1 MGRRAE
7 AGALDKRQERP
18 ASKRIGM
25 AKGSCKSVK
34 VDGNTFRVVRR
45 SLTNY
50 NALAAECF
58 YALVVGFVTALA
70 AICFNFMIKS
80 VHQISVLALPVTWW
94 AIPLSISVGGL
105 LTGLFLWW
113 RSNDLNPGGVSGVI
127 TSVFAQHGLIHG
139 RVALIRMI
147 SAALTIGSGG
157 SAGREGPIV
166 QIGASLG
173 SKFAQILRLSEH
185 NTVILLACGVAA
197 GISSAFNAPI
207 AGIFFAL
214 EIILA
219 RFTYHSFGLI
229 VLSSVTSC
237 VATRLLVGDLAEFSV
252 PIYVLQSSWEMVLC
266 LGLGLISA
274 LVGVAFT
281 RSLALSEKIFGKI
294 KCPVWFKPAVGGLFC
309 GVIAVFYP
317 QIMASGYAVM
327 NEAMNGHL
335 TLTLMFALVIA
346 KIVGTSLILG
356 SGGAGGDLAP
366 SLFIGCMLGGVYG
379 CFVNYLFPTSTVA
392 AGAYAL
398 IGMATVFAAA
408 ARAPLTA
415 VFMIFE
421 TTTNYYM
428 LMPILAASVVA
439 ALFASVLDKESL
451 YTLKLSRSVLDM
463 QQGSGVLISP
473 LEKINVSEV
482 ISPNFTSISPDT
494 SVHEAIA
501 KLKETG
507 YALLAVIDKKGNFC
521 GQIDR
526 RDIIYWRMRR
536 SGHDTKSTCVKE
548 IMRTDVEFV
557 TPNDSL
563 AAAVHLMC
571 RCRCG
576 CLPVLESS
584 RSHKLVAML
593 DRSEVFQAFVERH
606 GEQSLEL

>member
-1 MGRRAE
+1 MKI
-7 AGALDKRQERP
+7 DN
-18 ASKRIGM
+18 
-25 AKGSCKSVK
+25 
-34 VDGNTFRVVRR
+34 NTFKIVRR
-45 SLTNY
+45 SLHNY
-50 NALAAECF
+50 NALAAECL
-58 YALVVGFVTALA
+58 YALVVGFITALA

-80 VHQISVLALPVTWW
+80 VHSVSVWALPETWW

-113 RSNDLNPGGVSGVI
+113 RSKDLNPGGVSGVI

-173 SKFAQILRLSEH
+173 SKFAQILKLSEH
-185 NTVILLACGVAA
+185 NTVILLSCGVAA

-237 VATRLLVGDLAEFSV
+237 VITRLLVGDLAEFSV
-252 PIYVLQSSWEMVLC
+252 PIYILQNSWEMILC
-266 LGLGLISA
+266 LGLGLVSA
-274 LVGVAFT
+274 LVGVTFT
-281 RSLALSEKIFGKI
+281 RSLAISEKMFSHI
-294 KCPVWFKPAVGGLFC
+294 KCPIWFKPAVGGLLC
-309 GVIAVFYP
+309 GAIAIFYP
-317 QIMASGYAVM
+317 QIMASGYDVM
-327 NEAMNGHL
+327 NEAMNSHL
-335 TLTLMFALVIA
+335 AITLMLALVIA
-346 KIVGTSLILG
+346 KIIGTSFILG

-379 CFVNYLFPTSTVA
+379 CVVNYIFPGSTA
-392 AGAYAL
+392 ATGAYAL

-421 TTTNYYM
+421 TTANYYM

-463 QQGSGVLISP
+463 QQGSRALISP
-473 LEKINVSEV
+473 LEEINVAEV
-482 ISPNFTSISPDT
+482 MSSDFTSVSPET

-536 SGHDTKSTCVKE
+536 SGNNTKSTSVKE
-548 IMRTDVEFV
+548 IMRTDVEFL
-557 TPNDSL
+557 TPDDSL

-584 RSHKLVAML
+584 RSRKLVAML
-593 DRSEVFQAFVERH
+593 DRSEVFQAFVQKQ
-606 GEQSLEL
+606 GEQALE

>member
-1 MGRRAE
+1 MKI
-7 AGALDKRQERP
+7 DN
-18 ASKRIGM
+18 
-25 AKGSCKSVK
+25 
-34 VDGNTFRVVRR
+34 NTFKIVRR
-45 SLTNY
+45 SLHNY
-50 NALAAECF
+50 NALTAECL
-58 YALVVGFVTALA
+58 YALVVGFITALA

-80 VHQISVLALPVTWW
+80 VHSVSVWALPETWW

-113 RSNDLNPGGVSGVI
+113 RSKDLNPGGVSGVI

-173 SKFAQILRLSEH
+173 SKFAQILKLSEH
-185 NTVILLACGVAA
+185 NTVILLSCGVAA

-237 VATRLLVGDLAEFSV
+237 VITRLLVGDLAEFSV
-252 PIYVLQSSWEMVLC
+252 PIYILQNSWEMILC
-266 LGLGLISA
+266 LGLGLVSA
-274 LVGVAFT
+274 LVGVTFT
-281 RSLALSEKIFGKI
+281 RSLAISEKMFSNI
-294 KCPVWFKPAVGGLFC
+294 KCPIWLKPAVGGLLC
-309 GVIAVFYP
+309 GAIAIFYP
-317 QIMASGYAVM
+317 QIMASGYDVM
-327 NEAMNGHL
+327 NEAMNSHL
-335 TLTLMFALVIA
+335 AITLMLALVIA
-346 KIVGTSLILG
+346 KIIGTSFILG

-366 SLFIGCMLGGVYG
+366 SLFIGCMLGGAYG
-379 CFVNYLFPTSTVA
+379 CVVNYIFPGSTA
-392 AGAYAL
+392 ATGAYAL

-421 TTTNYYM
+421 TTANYYM

-463 QQGSGVLISP
+463 QQGSRALISP
-473 LEKINVSEV
+473 LEEINVAEV
-482 ISPNFTSISPDT
+482 MSSDFTFVSPET

-536 SGHDTKSTCVKE
+536 SGNNTKSTSVKE
-548 IMRTDVEFV
+548 IMRTDVEFL
-557 TPNDSL
+557 TPDDSL

-584 RSHKLVAML
+584 RSRKLVAML
-593 DRSEVFQAFVERH
+593 DRSEVFQAFVQKQ
-606 GEQSLEL
+606 GEQALE

>member
-1 MGRRAE
+1 MKI
-7 AGALDKRQERP
+7 D
-18 ASKRIGM
+18 S
-25 AKGSCKSVK
+25 
-34 VDGNTFRVVRR
+34 NTFQIVRR
-45 SLTNY
+45 SLHNY
-50 NALAAECF
+50 NALAAECL
-58 YALVVGFVTALA
+58 YALVVGFITALA

-80 VHQISVLALPVTWW
+80 VHSISVWALPETWW

-113 RSNDLNPGGVSGVI
+113 RSKDLNPGGVSGVI

-173 SKFAQILRLSEH
+173 SKFAQLLKLSEH
-185 NTVILLACGVAA
+185 NTVILLSCGVAA

-229 VLSSVTSC
+229 VLSAVTSC
-237 VATRLLVGDLAEFSV
+237 VVTRLLVGDLTEFSV
-252 PIYVLQSSWEMVLC
+252 PIYILQNSWEMILC

-274 LVGVAFT
+274 LVGVTFT
-281 RSLALSEKIFGKI
+281 RSLAASEKMFSYI
-294 KCPVWFKPAVGGLFC
+294 KCPVWFRPAVGGLLC
-309 GVIAVFYP
+309 GIIAIFYP
-317 QIMASGYAVM
+317 QIMASGYDVM

-335 TLTLMFALVIA
+335 AIALMLALVVA
-346 KIVGTSLILG
+346 KIVGTSFILG

-379 CFVNYLFPTSTVA
+379 CIVNSIFPGNTA
-392 AGAYAL
+392 ATGAYAL

-421 TTTNYYM
+421 TTANYYM

-463 QQGSGVLISP
+463 QQGSRALISP
-473 LEKINVSEV
+473 LEGINVAEV
-482 ISPNFTSISPDT
+482 MSSDFTSVSPDT
-494 SVHEAIA
+494 SVHDAIA

-536 SGHDTKSTCVKE
+536 SGNNTKSTCVKE
-548 IMRTDVEFV
+548 IMRTDVEFL

-584 RSHKLVAML
+584 RSRKLVAML
-593 DRSEVFQAFVERH
+593 DRSEVFQAFVQKQ
-606 GEQSLEL
+606 GEQALE

>member
-1 MGRRAE
+1 M
-7 AGALDKRQERP
+7 
-18 ASKRIGM
+18 RID
-25 AKGSCKSVK
+25 V
-34 VDGNTFRVVRR
+34 NTFKVMRR

-50 NALAAECF
+50 NAMAIECL

-80 VHQISVLALPVTWW
+80 VHQISVAILPETWW

-113 RSNDLNPGGVSGVI
+113 RSKDLNPGGVSGVI

-173 SKFAQILRLSEH
+173 SKFAQLLKLSEH

-207 AGIFFAL
+207 AGVFFAL

-252 PIYVLQSSWEMVLC
+252 PVYVLQSSWEMLLC

-274 LVGVAFT
+274 VAGVAFT
-281 RSLALSEKIFGKI
+281 RSLAVSENIFSKVKSPI
-294 KCPVWFKPAVGGLFC
+294 WLKPAIGGLLC
-309 GVIAVFYP
+309 GLIAIFYP
-317 QIMASGYAVM
+317 QIMASGYDVM

-335 TLTLMFALVIA
+335 ALTLMMALVLA
-346 KIVGTSLILG
+346 KIIGTSFILG

-379 CFVNYLFPTSTVA
+379 SFVNELFPTATVS

-439 ALFASVLDKESL
+439 ALFASVLDKDSL

-463 QQGSGVLISP
+463 QQGSDNLISP
-473 LEKINVSEV
+473 LENITVSEV
-482 ISPNFTSISPDT
+482 MSPGFTSINPET
-494 SVHEAIA
+494 SIHDAIV
-501 KLKETG
+501 KLKNTG
-507 YALLAVIDKKGNFC
+507 YALLAVIDKNGNFC
-521 GQIDR
+521 GQLDR

-536 SGHDTKSTCVKE
+536 SGHDTGTTRVKE
-548 IMRTDVEFV
+548 VMRTDVEFV

-584 RSHKLVAML
+584 SSRKLLSML
-593 DRSEVFQAFVERH
+593 DRNEIFQAFVERQ
-606 GEQSLEL
+606 GEQPLDV

>member
-1 MGRRAE
+1 MKI
-7 AGALDKRQERP
+7 DN
-18 ASKRIGM
+18 
-25 AKGSCKSVK
+25 
-34 VDGNTFRVVRR
+34 NTFKIVRR
-45 SLTNY
+45 SLHNY
-50 NALAAECF
+50 NALAAECL
-58 YALVVGFVTALA
+58 YALVVGFITALA

-80 VHQISVLALPVTWW
+80 VHSVSVWALPETWW

-113 RSNDLNPGGVSGVI
+113 RSKDLNPGGVSGVI

-157 SAGREGPIV
+157 SVGREGPIV

-173 SKFAQILRLSEH
+173 SKFAQILKLSEH
-185 NTVILLACGVAA
+185 NTVILLSCGVAA

-237 VATRLLVGDLAEFSV
+237 VITRLLVGDLAEFSV
-252 PIYVLQSSWEMVLC
+252 PIYILQNSWEMILC
-266 LGLGLISA
+266 LGLGLVSA
-274 LVGVAFT
+274 LVGVTFT
-281 RSLALSEKIFGKI
+281 RSLAISEKMFSHI
-294 KCPVWFKPAVGGLFC
+294 KCPIWFKPAVGGLLC
-309 GVIAVFYP
+309 GAIAIFYP
-317 QIMASGYAVM
+317 QIMASGYDVM
-327 NEAMNGHL
+327 NEAMNSHL
-335 TLTLMFALVIA
+335 AITLMLALVIA
-346 KIVGTSLILG
+346 KIIGTSFILG

-379 CFVNYLFPTSTVA
+379 CVVNYIFPGSTA
-392 AGAYAL
+392 ATGAYAL

-421 TTTNYYM
+421 TTANYYM

-463 QQGSGVLISP
+463 QQGSRALISP
-473 LEKINVSEV
+473 LEEINVAEV
-482 ISPNFTSISPDT
+482 MSSDFTSVSPET

-536 SGHDTKSTCVKE
+536 SGNNTKSTSVKE
-548 IMRTDVEFV
+548 IMRTDVEFL
-557 TPNDSL
+557 TPDDSL

-584 RSHKLVAML
+584 RSRKLVAML
-593 DRSEVFQAFVERH
+593 DRSEVFQAFVQKQ
-606 GEQSLEL
+606 GEQALE

>member
-1 MGRRAE
+1 M
-7 AGALDKRQERP
+7 
-18 ASKRIGM
+18 
-25 AKGSCKSVK
+25 
-34 VDGNTFRVVRR
+34 T
-45 SLTNY
+45 
-50 NALAAECF
+50 
-58 YALVVGFVTALA
+58 VGFITALA

-80 VHQISVLALPVTWW
+80 VHHISMWALPETWW
-94 AIPLSISVGGL
+94 AIPLSISIGGL

-113 RSNDLNPGGVSGVI
+113 RSKDLNPGGVSGVI

-173 SKFAQILRLSEH
+173 SKFAQLLKLSEH
-185 NTVILLACGVAA
+185 NTIILLACGVAA

-252 PIYVLQSSWEMVLC
+252 PIYVLQSSWEMLLC

-274 LVGVAFT
+274 LVGVTFT
-281 RSLALSEKIFGKI
+281 RSLAVSEKIFGNI
-294 KCPVWFKPAVGGLFC
+294 QCPVWFKPAVGGLLC
-309 GVIAVFYP
+309 GIIAIFYP
-317 QIMASGYAVM
+317 QIMAGGYDVM

-335 TLTLMFALVIA
+335 AFTLMLALVIA
-346 KIVGTSLILG
+346 KIIGTSFILG

-379 CFVNYLFPTSTVA
+379 YIANTVFPGSTA
-392 AGAYAL
+392 ATGAYAL

-421 TTTNYYM
+421 TTANYYM

-439 ALFASVLDKESL
+439 ALFASVLDKDSL

-463 QQGSGVLISP
+463 QQGSGALISP
-473 LEKINVSEV
+473 LEKISVAEV
-482 ISPNFTSISPDT
+482 MSSDFTFVSPDT
-494 SVHEAIA
+494 SVHDAIA

-507 YALLAVIDKKGNFC
+507 YALLAVINEKGSFC

-536 SGHDTKSTCVKE
+536 SGRSTKSTSVKE
-548 IMRTDVEFV
+548 IMRTDVEFL
-557 TPNDSL
+557 TPGDSL
-563 AAAVHLMC
+563 TSAVHLMC

-584 RSHKLVAML
+584 RSRKLVAML
-593 DRSEVFQAFVERH
+593 DRNEVFQAFVQKQ
-606 GEQSLEL
+606 GEESIEL

>member
-1 MGRRAE
+1 MKI
-7 AGALDKRQERP
+7 D
-18 ASKRIGM
+18 S
-25 AKGSCKSVK
+25 
-34 VDGNTFRVVRR
+34 NTFKIVRR
-45 SLTNY
+45 SLHNY
-50 NALAAECF
+50 NALAAECL
-58 YALVVGFVTALA
+58 YALTVGFITALA

-80 VHQISVLALPVTWW
+80 VHHISMWALPETWW
-94 AIPLSISVGGL
+94 AIPLSISIGGL

-113 RSNDLNPGGVSGVI
+113 RSKDLNPGGVSGVI

-173 SKFAQILRLSEH
+173 SKFAQLLKLSEH
-185 NTVILLACGVAA
+185 NTIILLACGVAA

-252 PIYVLQSSWEMVLC
+252 PIYVLQSSWEMLLC

-274 LVGVAFT
+274 LVGVTFT
-281 RSLALSEKIFGKI
+281 RSLAVSEKIFGNI
-294 KCPVWFKPAVGGLFC
+294 QCPVWFKPAVGGLLC
-309 GVIAVFYP
+309 GIIAIFYP
-317 QIMASGYAVM
+317 QIMAGGYDVM

-335 TLTLMFALVIA
+335 AFTLMLALVIA
-346 KIVGTSLILG
+346 KIIGTSFILG

-379 CFVNYLFPTSTVA
+379 YIANTVFSGSTA
-392 AGAYAL
+392 ATGAYAL

-421 TTTNYYM
+421 TTANYYM

-439 ALFASVLDKESL
+439 ALFASVLDKDSI

-463 QQGSGVLISP
+463 QQGSGALISP
-473 LEKINVSEV
+473 LEKISVAEV
-482 ISPNFTSISPDT
+482 MSSDFTFVSPDT
-494 SVHEAIA
+494 SVHDAIA

-507 YALLAVIDKKGNFC
+507 YALLAVINEKGSFC

-536 SGHDTKSTCVKE
+536 SGRSTKSTSVKE
-548 IMRTDVEFV
+548 IMRTDVEFL
-557 TPNDSL
+557 TPGDSL
-563 AAAVHLMC
+563 TSAVHLMC

-584 RSHKLVAML
+584 RSRKLVAML
-593 DRSEVFQAFVERH
+593 DRNEVFQAFVQKQ
-606 GEQSLEL
+606 GEEAIEL

>member
-1 MGRRAE
+1 M
-7 AGALDKRQERP
+7 K
-18 ASKRIGM
+18 IG
-25 AKGSCKSVK
+25 S
-34 VDGNTFRVVRR
+34 NTFRIVRR
-45 SLTNY
+45 SLHNY
-50 NALAAECF
+50 NALAAECL
-58 YALVVGFVTALA
+58 YALTVGFITALA
-70 AICFNFMIKS
+70 AICFNFMINS
-80 VHQISVLALPVTWW
+80 VHRFSVWALPETWW

-113 RSNDLNPGGVSGVI
+113 RSKDLNPGGVSGVI

-173 SKFAQILRLSEH
+173 SKFAQLLKLSEH
-185 NTVILLACGVAA
+185 NTIILLACGVAA

-252 PIYVLQSSWEMVLC
+252 PIYVLQSSWELILC
-266 LGLGLISA
+266 LGLGMLSA
-274 LVGVAFT
+274 LVGVTFT
-281 RSLALSEKIFGKI
+281 RSLATSEEIFGNI
-294 KCPVWFKPAVGGLFC
+294 KCPVWLKPAVGGLLC
-309 GVIAVFYP
+309 GIIAIFYP
-317 QIMASGYAVM
+317 QIMAGGYDVM
-327 NEAMNGHL
+327 NEAINGHL
-335 TLTLMFALVIA
+335 AFTLMLALVIA
-346 KIVGTSLILG
+346 KIIGTALILG

-379 CFVNYLFPTSTVA
+379 YAANAMFPGSTA
-392 AGAYAL
+392 ATGAYAL

-421 TTTNYYM
+421 TTANYYM

-439 ALFASVLDKESL
+439 TLFASVLDKESL

-463 QQGSGVLISP
+463 QQGSGALISP
-473 LEKINVSEV
+473 LEKITVAEVMSSDFTFVSPE
-482 ISPNFTSISPDT
+482 T

-536 SGHDTKSTCVKE
+536 SGNNTKSTSVKE
-548 IMRTDVEFV
+548 IMRTDVEFL
-557 TPNDSL
+557 TPDDSL

-584 RSHKLVAML
+584 RSRKLVAML
-593 DRSEVFQAFVERH
+593 DRNEIFQAFVQKR
-606 GEQSLEL
+606 GEQALE

>member
-1 MGRRAE
+1 MKI
-7 AGALDKRQERP
+7 D
-18 ASKRIGM
+18 S
-25 AKGSCKSVK
+25 
-34 VDGNTFRVVRR
+34 NTFKIVRR
-45 SLTNY
+45 SLHNY
-50 NALAAECF
+50 NALAAECL
-58 YALVVGFVTALA
+58 YALTVGFITALA

-80 VHQISVLALPVTWW
+80 VHHISMWALPETWW
-94 AIPLSISVGGL
+94 AIPLSISIGGL

-113 RSNDLNPGGVSGVI
+113 RSKDLNPGDVSGVI

-173 SKFAQILRLSEH
+173 SKFAQLLKLSEH
-185 NTVILLACGVAA
+185 NTIILLACGVAA

-252 PIYVLQSSWEMVLC
+252 PIYVLQSSWEMLLC

-274 LVGVAFT
+274 LVGVTFT
-281 RSLALSEKIFGKI
+281 RSLAVSEKIFGNI
-294 KCPVWFKPAVGGLFC
+294 QCPVWFKPAVGGLLC
-309 GVIAVFYP
+309 GIIAIFYP
-317 QIMASGYAVM
+317 QIMAGGYDVM

-335 TLTLMFALVIA
+335 AFTLMLALVIA
-346 KIVGTSLILG
+346 KIIGTSFILG

-379 CFVNYLFPTSTVA
+379 YIANTVFPGSTA
-392 AGAYAL
+392 ATGAYAL

-421 TTTNYYM
+421 TTANYYM

-439 ALFASVLDKESL
+439 ALFASVLDKDSL

-463 QQGSGVLISP
+463 QQGSGALISP
-473 LEKINVSEV
+473 LEKISVAEV
-482 ISPNFTSISPDT
+482 MSSDFTFVSPDT
-494 SVHEAIA
+494 SVHDAIA

-507 YALLAVIDKKGNFC
+507 YALLAVINEKGSFC

-536 SGHDTKSTCVKE
+536 SGRSTKSTSVKE
-548 IMRTDVEFV
+548 IMRTDVEFL
-557 TPNDSL
+557 TPGDSL
-563 AAAVHLMC
+563 TSAVHLMC

-584 RSHKLVAML
+584 RSRKLVAML
-593 DRSEVFQAFVERH
+593 DRNEVFQAFVQKQ
-606 GEQSLEL
+606 GEEAIEL

>member
-1 MGRRAE
+1 MKI
-7 AGALDKRQERP
+7 D
-18 ASKRIGM
+18 S
-25 AKGSCKSVK
+25 
-34 VDGNTFRVVRR
+34 NTFKIVRR
-45 SLTNY
+45 SLHNY
-50 NALAAECF
+50 NALAAECL
-58 YALVVGFVTALA
+58 YALTVGFITALA

-80 VHQISVLALPVTWW
+80 VHHISMWALPETWW
-94 AIPLSISVGGL
+94 AIPLSISIGGL

-113 RSNDLNPGGVSGVI
+113 RSKDLNPGGVSGVI

-173 SKFAQILRLSEH
+173 SKFAQLLKLSEH
-185 NTVILLACGVAA
+185 NTITLLACGVAA

-252 PIYVLQSSWEMVLC
+252 PIYVLQSSWEMLLC

-274 LVGVAFT
+274 LVGVTFT
-281 RSLALSEKIFGKI
+281 RSLAVSEKIFGNI
-294 KCPVWFKPAVGGLFC
+294 QCPVWFKPAVGGLLC
-309 GVIAVFYP
+309 GIIAIFYP
-317 QIMASGYAVM
+317 QIMAGGYDVM

-335 TLTLMFALVIA
+335 AFTLMLALVIA
-346 KIVGTSLILG
+346 KIIGTSFILG

-379 CFVNYLFPTSTVA
+379 YIANTVFPGSTA
-392 AGAYAL
+392 ATGAYAL

-421 TTTNYYM
+421 TTANYYM

-439 ALFASVLDKESL
+439 ALFASVLDKDSL

-463 QQGSGVLISP
+463 QQGSGALMSP
-473 LEKINVSEV
+473 LEKISVAEV
-482 ISPNFTSISPDT
+482 MSSDFTFVSPDT
-494 SVHEAIA
+494 SVHDAIA

-507 YALLAVIDKKGNFC
+507 YALLAVINEKGSFC

-536 SGHDTKSTCVKE
+536 SGRSTKSTSVKE
-548 IMRTDVEFV
+548 IMRTDVEFL
-557 TPNDSL
+557 TPGDSL
-563 AAAVHLMC
+563 TSAVHLMC

-584 RSHKLVAML
+584 RSRKLVAML
-593 DRSEVFQAFVERH
+593 DRNEVFQAFVQKQ
-606 GEQSLEL
+606 GEEAIEL

>member
-1 MGRRAE
+1 MKI
-7 AGALDKRQERP
+7 D
-18 ASKRIGM
+18 S
-25 AKGSCKSVK
+25 
-34 VDGNTFRVVRR
+34 NTFKIVRR
-45 SLTNY
+45 SLHNY
-50 NALAAECF
+50 NALAAECL
-58 YALVVGFVTALA
+58 YALTVGFITALA

-80 VHQISVLALPVTWW
+80 VHHISRWALPETWW
-94 AIPLSISVGGL
+94 AIPLSISIGGL

-113 RSNDLNPGGVSGVI
+113 RSKDLNPGGVSGVI

-173 SKFAQILRLSEH
+173 SKFAQLLKLSEH
-185 NTVILLACGVAA
+185 NTIILLACGVAA

-252 PIYVLQSSWEMVLC
+252 PIYVLQSSWEMLLC

-274 LVGVAFT
+274 LVGVTFT
-281 RSLALSEKIFGKI
+281 RSLAVSEKIFGNI
-294 KCPVWFKPAVGGLFC
+294 QCPVWFKPAVGGLLC
-309 GVIAVFYP
+309 GIIAIFYP
-317 QIMASGYAVM
+317 QIMAGGYDVM

-335 TLTLMFALVIA
+335 AFTLMLALVIA
-346 KIVGTSLILG
+346 KIIGTSFILG

-379 CFVNYLFPTSTVA
+379 YIANTVFPGSTA
-392 AGAYAL
+392 ATGAYAL

-421 TTTNYYM
+421 TTANYYM

-439 ALFASVLDKESL
+439 ALFASVLDKDSL

-463 QQGSGVLISP
+463 QQGSGALISP
-473 LEKINVSEV
+473 LEKISVAEV
-482 ISPNFTSISPDT
+482 MSSDFTFVSPDT
-494 SVHEAIA
+494 SVHDAIA

-507 YALLAVIDKKGNFC
+507 YALLAVINEKGSFC

-536 SGHDTKSTCVKE
+536 SGRSTKSTSVKE
-548 IMRTDVEFV
+548 IMRTDVEFL
-557 TPNDSL
+557 TPGDSL
-563 AAAVHLMC
+563 TSAVHLMC

-584 RSHKLVAML
+584 RSRKLVAML
-593 DRSEVFQAFVERH
+593 DRNEVFQAFVQKQ
-606 GEQSLEL
+606 GEEAIGL

>member
-1 MGRRAE
+1 MKI
-7 AGALDKRQERP
+7 D
-18 ASKRIGM
+18 S
-25 AKGSCKSVK
+25 
-34 VDGNTFRVVRR
+34 NTFKIVRR
-45 SLTNY
+45 SLHNY
-50 NALAAECF
+50 NALAAECL
-58 YALVVGFVTALA
+58 YALTVGFITALA

-80 VHQISVLALPVTWW
+80 VHHISMWALPETWW
-94 AIPLSISVGGL
+94 AIPLSISIGGL

-113 RSNDLNPGGVSGVI
+113 RSKDLNPGGVSGVI

-173 SKFAQILRLSEH
+173 SKFAQLLKLSEH
-185 NTVILLACGVAA
+185 NTIILLACGVAA

-252 PIYVLQSSWEMVLC
+252 PIYVLQSSWEMLLC

-274 LVGVAFT
+274 LVGVTFT
-281 RSLALSEKIFGKI
+281 RSLAVSEKIFGNI
-294 KCPVWFKPAVGGLFC
+294 QCPVWFKPAVGGLLC
-309 GVIAVFYP
+309 GIIAIFYP
-317 QIMASGYAVM
+317 QIMAGGYDVM

-335 TLTLMFALVIA
+335 AFTLMLALVIA
-346 KIVGTSLILG
+346 KIIGTSFILG

-379 CFVNYLFPTSTVA
+379 YIANTVFPGSTA
-392 AGAYAL
+392 ATGAYAL

-421 TTTNYYM
+421 TTANYYM

-439 ALFASVLDKESL
+439 ALFASVLDKDSL

-463 QQGSGVLISP
+463 QQGSGALISP
-473 LEKINVSEV
+473 LEKISVAEV
-482 ISPNFTSISPDT
+482 MSSDFTFVSPDT
-494 SVHEAIA
+494 SVHDAIA

-507 YALLAVIDKKGNFC
+507 YALLAVINEKGNFC

-536 SGHDTKSTCVKE
+536 SGRSTKSTSVKE
-548 IMRTDVEFV
+548 IMRTDVEFL
-557 TPNDSL
+557 TPGDSL
-563 AAAVHLMC
+563 TSAVHLMC

-584 RSHKLVAML
+584 RSRKLVAML
-593 DRSEVFQAFVERH
+593 DRNEVFQAFVQKQ
-606 GEQSLEL
+606 GEEAIEL

>member
-1 MGRRAE
+1 MKI
-7 AGALDKRQERP
+7 D
-18 ASKRIGM
+18 S
-25 AKGSCKSVK
+25 
-34 VDGNTFRVVRR
+34 NTFKIVRR
-45 SLTNY
+45 SLHNY
-50 NALAAECF
+50 NALAAECL
-58 YALVVGFVTALA
+58 YALTVGFITALA

-80 VHQISVLALPVTWW
+80 VHHISMWALPETWW
-94 AIPLSISVGGL
+94 AIPLSISIGGL

-113 RSNDLNPGGVSGVI
+113 RSKDLNPGGVSGVI

-173 SKFAQILRLSEH
+173 SKFAQLLKLSEH
-185 NTVILLACGVAA
+185 NTIILLACGVAA

-252 PIYVLQSSWEMVLC
+252 PIYVLQSSWEMLLC

-274 LVGVAFT
+274 LVGVTFT
-281 RSLALSEKIFGKI
+281 RSLAVSEKIFGNI
-294 KCPVWFKPAVGGLFC
+294 QYPVWFKPAVGGLLC
-309 GVIAVFYP
+309 GIIAIVYP
-317 QIMASGYAVM
+317 QIMAGGYDVM

-335 TLTLMFALVIA
+335 AFTLMLALVIA
-346 KIVGTSLILG
+346 KIIGTSFILG

-379 CFVNYLFPTSTVA
+379 YIANTVFPGSTA
-392 AGAYAL
+392 ATGAYAL

-421 TTTNYYM
+421 TTANYYM

-439 ALFASVLDKESL
+439 ALFASVLDKDSL

-463 QQGSGVLISP
+463 QQGSGALISP
-473 LEKINVSEV
+473 LEKISVAEV
-482 ISPNFTSISPDT
+482 MSSDFTFVSPDT
-494 SVHEAIA
+494 SVHDAIA

-507 YALLAVIDKKGNFC
+507 YALLAVINEKGSFC

-536 SGHDTKSTCVKE
+536 SGRSTKSTSVKE
-548 IMRTDVEFV
+548 IMRTDVEFL
-557 TPNDSL
+557 TPGDSL
-563 AAAVHLMC
+563 TSAVHLMC

-584 RSHKLVAML
+584 RSRKLVAML
-593 DRSEVFQAFVERH
+593 DRNEVFQAFVQKQ
-606 GEQSLEL
+606 GEEAIEL

>member
-1 MGRRAE
+1 M
-7 AGALDKRQERP
+7 
-18 ASKRIGM
+18 
-25 AKGSCKSVK
+25 VK
-34 VDGNTFRVVRR
+34 IDSNTFKIVRR
-45 SLTNY
+45 SLHNY
-50 NALAAECF
+50 NALAAECL
-58 YALVVGFVTALA
+58 YALTVGFITALA

-80 VHQISVLALPVTWW
+80 VHHISMWALPETWW
-94 AIPLSISVGGL
+94 AIPLSISIGGL

-113 RSNDLNPGGVSGVI
+113 RSKDLNPGGVSGVI

-173 SKFAQILRLSEH
+173 SKFAQLLKLSEH
-185 NTVILLACGVAA
+185 NTIILLACGVAA

-252 PIYVLQSSWEMVLC
+252 PIYVLQSSWEMLLC

-274 LVGVAFT
+274 LVGVTFT
-281 RSLALSEKIFGKI
+281 RSLAVSEKIFGNI
-294 KCPVWFKPAVGGLFC
+294 QCSVWFKPAVGGLLC
-309 GVIAVFYP
+309 GIIAIFYP
-317 QIMASGYAVM
+317 QIMAGGYDVM

-335 TLTLMFALVIA
+335 AFTLMLALVIA
-346 KIVGTSLILG
+346 KIIGTSFILG

-379 CFVNYLFPTSTVA
+379 YIANTVFPGSTA
-392 AGAYAL
+392 ATGAYAL

-421 TTTNYYM
+421 TTANYYM

-439 ALFASVLDKESL
+439 ALFASVLDKDSL

-463 QQGSGVLISP
+463 QQGSGALISP
-473 LEKINVSEV
+473 LEKISVAEV
-482 ISPNFTSISPDT
+482 MSSDFTFVSPDT
-494 SVHEAIA
+494 SVHDAIA

-507 YALLAVIDKKGNFC
+507 YALLAVINEKGSFC

-536 SGHDTKSTCVKE
+536 SGRSTKSTSVKE
-548 IMRTDVEFV
+548 IMRTDVEFL
-557 TPNDSL
+557 TPGDSL
-563 AAAVHLMC
+563 TSAVHLMC

-584 RSHKLVAML
+584 RSRKLVAML
-593 DRSEVFQAFVERH
+593 DRNEVFQAFVQKQ
-606 GEQSLEL
+606 GEESIEL

>member
-1 MGRRAE
+1 MKI
-7 AGALDKRQERP
+7 D
-18 ASKRIGM
+18 S
-25 AKGSCKSVK
+25 
-34 VDGNTFRVVRR
+34 NTFKIVRR
-45 SLTNY
+45 SLHNY
-50 NALAAECF
+50 NALAAECL
-58 YALVVGFVTALA
+58 YALTVGFITALA

-80 VHQISVLALPVTWW
+80 VHHISMWALPETWW
-94 AIPLSISVGGL
+94 AIPLSISIGGL

-113 RSNDLNPGGVSGVI
+113 RSKDLNPGGVSGVI

-173 SKFAQILRLSEH
+173 SKFAQLLKLSEH
-185 NTVILLACGVAA
+185 NTIILLACGVAA

-252 PIYVLQSSWEMVLC
+252 PIYVLQSSWEMLLC

-274 LVGVAFT
+274 LVGVTFT
-281 RSLALSEKIFGKI
+281 RSLAVSEKIFGNI
-294 KCPVWFKPAVGGLFC
+294 QCPVWFKPAVGGLLC
-309 GVIAVFYP
+309 GIIAIFYP
-317 QIMASGYAVM
+317 QIMAGGYDVM

-335 TLTLMFALVIA
+335 AFTLMLALVIA
-346 KIVGTSLILG
+346 KIIGTSFILG

-379 CFVNYLFPTSTVA
+379 YIANTVFPGSTA
-392 AGAYAL
+392 ATGAYAL

-421 TTTNYYM
+421 TTANYYM

-439 ALFASVLDKESL
+439 ALFASVLDKDSL

-463 QQGSGVLISP
+463 QQGSGALMSP
-473 LEKINVSEV
+473 LEKISVAEV
-482 ISPNFTSISPDT
+482 MSSDFTFVSPDT
-494 SVHEAIA
+494 SVHDAIA

-507 YALLAVIDKKGNFC
+507 YALLAVINEKGSFC

-536 SGHDTKSTCVKE
+536 SGRSTKSTSVKE
-548 IMRTDVEFV
+548 IMRTDVEFL
-557 TPNDSL
+557 TPGDSL
-563 AAAVHLMC
+563 TSAVHLMC

-584 RSHKLVAML
+584 RSRKLVAML
-593 DRSEVFQAFVERH
+593 DRNEVFQAFVQKQ
-606 GEQSLEL
+606 GEEAIEL

>member
-1 MGRRAE
+1 MKIDDNAF
-7 AGALDKRQERP
+7 
-18 ASKRIGM
+18 RIM
-25 AKGSCKSVK
+25 
-34 VDGNTFRVVRR
+34 RR

-50 NALAAECF
+50 NALAAECL
-58 YALVVGFVTALA
+58 YALAVGFITALA

-80 VHQISVLALPVTWW
+80 VQQISDWALPETWW
-94 AIPLSISVGGL
+94 AIPLSISTGGL

-113 RSNDLNPGGVSGVI
+113 RSQDLNPGGVSGVI

-139 RVALIRMI
+139 RVALIRMV

-173 SKFAQILRLSEH
+173 SKFAQLLKLSEH

-207 AGIFFAL
+207 AGVFFAL

-252 PIYVLQSSWEMVLC
+252 PIYVLQSSWEMILC

-274 LVGVAFT
+274 LIGVAFT
-281 RSLALSEKIFGKI
+281 HSLAISENIFGKV
-294 KCPVWFKPAVGGLFC
+294 KCPVWFRPAVGGLLC
-309 GVIAVFYP
+309 GIIAIFYP
-317 QIMASGYAVM
+317 QIMAGGYDIM

-335 TLTLMFALVIA
+335 AITLMLALVVA
-346 KIVGTSLILG
+346 KIIGTALILG

-379 CFVNYLFPTSTVA
+379 GAVNFLFPENTVGV
-392 AGAYAL
+392 GAYAL
-398 IGMATVFAAA
+398 VGMATVFAAA

-428 LMPILAASVVA
+428 LMPVLAASVVA
-439 ALFASVLDKESL
+439 TLFASVLDKESL
-451 YTLKLSRSVLDM
+451 YTLKLSRSVLDL
-463 QQGSGVLISP
+463 QQGSEALTSP
-473 LEKINVSEV
+473 LEKIDVAEV
-482 ISPNFTSISPDT
+482 MRPNFTSISPTT

-507 YALLAVIDKKGNFC
+507 YTLLAVIDKNGNFC

-536 SGHDTKSTCVKE
+536 SSHSTKSTCVKE
-548 IMRTDVEFV
+548 IMRTDVEFL
-557 TPNDSL
+557 TPHDSL

-584 RSHKLVAML
+584 HSRKLVAML
-593 DRSEVFQAFVERH
+593 DRNEIFQAFVQKQGDQAME
-606 GEQSLEL
+606 S

>member
-1 MGRRAE
+1 MKI
-7 AGALDKRQERP
+7 D
-18 ASKRIGM
+18 S
-25 AKGSCKSVK
+25 
-34 VDGNTFRVVRR
+34 NTFKIVRR
-45 SLTNY
+45 SLHNY
-50 NALAAECF
+50 NALAAECL
-58 YALVVGFVTALA
+58 YALTVGFITALA

-80 VHQISVLALPVTWW
+80 VHHISMWALPETWW
-94 AIPLSISVGGL
+94 AIPLSISIGGL

-113 RSNDLNPGGVSGVI
+113 RSKDLNPGGVSGVI

-173 SKFAQILRLSEH
+173 SKFAQLLKLSEH
-185 NTVILLACGVAA
+185 NTIILLACGVAA

-252 PIYVLQSSWEMVLC
+252 PIYVLQSSWEMLLC

-274 LVGVAFT
+274 LVGVTFT
-281 RSLALSEKIFGKI
+281 RSLAVSEKIFGNI
-294 KCPVWFKPAVGGLFC
+294 QCPVWFKPAVGGLLC
-309 GVIAVFYP
+309 GIIAIFYP
-317 QIMASGYAVM
+317 QIMAGGYDVM

-335 TLTLMFALVIA
+335 AFTLMLALVIA
-346 KIVGTSLILG
+346 KIIGTSFILG

-379 CFVNYLFPTSTVA
+379 YIANTVFPGSTA
-392 AGAYAL
+392 ATGAYAL

-421 TTTNYYM
+421 TTANYYM

-439 ALFASVLDKESL
+439 ALFASVLDKDSL

-463 QQGSGVLISP
+463 QQGSGALISP
-473 LEKINVSEV
+473 LEKISVAEV
-482 ISPNFTSISPDT
+482 MSSDFTFVSPDT
-494 SVHEAIA
+494 SVHDAIA

-507 YALLAVIDKKGNFC
+507 YALLAVINEKGSFC

-536 SGHDTKSTCVKE
+536 SGRSTKSTSVKE
-548 IMRTDVEFV
+548 IMRTDVEFL
-557 TPNDSL
+557 TPGDSL
-563 AAAVHLMC
+563 TSAVHLMC

-584 RSHKLVAML
+584 RSRKLVAML
-593 DRSEVFQAFVERH
+593 DRNEVFQAFVQKQ
-606 GEQSLEL
+606 GEESIEL

>member
-1 MGRRAE
+1 MKI
-7 AGALDKRQERP
+7 D
-18 ASKRIGM
+18 S
-25 AKGSCKSVK
+25 
-34 VDGNTFRVVRR
+34 NTFKIVRR
-45 SLTNY
+45 SLHNY
-50 NALAAECF
+50 NALAAECL
-58 YALVVGFVTALA
+58 YALTVGFITALA

-80 VHQISVLALPVTWW
+80 VHHISMWALPETWW
-94 AIPLSISVGGL
+94 AIPLSISIGGL

-113 RSNDLNPGGVSGVI
+113 RSKDLNPGGVSGVI

-173 SKFAQILRLSEH
+173 SKFAQLLKLSEH
-185 NTVILLACGVAA
+185 NTIILLACGVAA

-219 RFTYHSFGLI
+219 RFTYYSFGLI

-252 PIYVLQSSWEMVLC
+252 PIYVLQSSWEMLLC

-274 LVGVAFT
+274 LVGVTFT
-281 RSLALSEKIFGKI
+281 RSLAVSEKIFGNI
-294 KCPVWFKPAVGGLFC
+294 QCPVWFKPAVGGLLC
-309 GVIAVFYP
+309 GIIAIFYP
-317 QIMASGYAVM
+317 QIMAGGYDVM

-335 TLTLMFALVIA
+335 AFTLMLALVIA
-346 KIVGTSLILG
+346 KIIGTSFILG

-379 CFVNYLFPTSTVA
+379 YIANTVFPGSTA
-392 AGAYAL
+392 ATGAYAL

-421 TTTNYYM
+421 TTANYYM

-439 ALFASVLDKESL
+439 ALFASVLDKDSL

-463 QQGSGVLISP
+463 QQGSGALISP
-473 LEKINVSEV
+473 LEKISVAEV
-482 ISPNFTSISPDT
+482 MSSDFTFVSPDT
-494 SVHEAIA
+494 SVHDAIA

-507 YALLAVIDKKGNFC
+507 YALLAVINEKGSFC

-536 SGHDTKSTCVKE
+536 SGRSTKSTSVKE
-548 IMRTDVEFV
+548 IMRTDVEFL
-557 TPNDSL
+557 TPGDSL
-563 AAAVHLMC
+563 TSAVHLMC

-584 RSHKLVAML
+584 RSRKLVAML
-593 DRSEVFQAFVERH
+593 DRNEVFQAFVQKQ
-606 GEQSLEL
+606 GEESIEL

>member
-1 MGRRAE
+1 MKI
-7 AGALDKRQERP
+7 D
-18 ASKRIGM
+18 S
-25 AKGSCKSVK
+25 
-34 VDGNTFRVVRR
+34 NTFKIVRR
-45 SLTNY
+45 SLHNY
-50 NALAAECF
+50 NALAAECL
-58 YALVVGFVTALA
+58 YALTVGFITALA

-80 VHQISVLALPVTWW
+80 VHHISMWALPETWW
-94 AIPLSISVGGL
+94 AIPLSISIGGL

-113 RSNDLNPGGVSGVI
+113 RSKDLNPGGVSGVI

-173 SKFAQILRLSEH
+173 SKFAQLLKLSEH
-185 NTVILLACGVAA
+185 NTIILLACGVAA

-252 PIYVLQSSWEMVLC
+252 PIYVLQSSWEMLLC

-274 LVGVAFT
+274 LVGVTFT
-281 RSLALSEKIFGKI
+281 RSLAVSEKIFGNI
-294 KCPVWFKPAVGGLFC
+294 QCPVWFKPAVGGLLC
-309 GVIAVFYP
+309 GIIAIFYP
-317 QIMASGYAVM
+317 QIMAGGYDVM

-335 TLTLMFALVIA
+335 AFTLMLALVIA
-346 KIVGTSLILG
+346 KIIGTSFILG

-379 CFVNYLFPTSTVA
+379 YIANTVFPGSTA
-392 AGAYAL
+392 ATGAYAL
-398 IGMATVFAAA
+398 IGMATVFAAS

-421 TTTNYYM
+421 TTANYYM

-439 ALFASVLDKESL
+439 ALFASVLDKDSL

-463 QQGSGVLISP
+463 QQGSGALISP
-473 LEKINVSEV
+473 LEKISVAEV
-482 ISPNFTSISPDT
+482 MSSDFTFVSPDT
-494 SVHEAIA
+494 SVHDAIA

-507 YALLAVIDKKGNFC
+507 YALLAVINEKGSFC

-536 SGHDTKSTCVKE
+536 SGRSTKSTSVKE
-548 IMRTDVEFV
+548 IMRTDVEFL
-557 TPNDSL
+557 TPGDSL
-563 AAAVHLMC
+563 ASAVHLMC

-584 RSHKLVAML
+584 RSRKLVAML
-593 DRSEVFQAFVERH
+593 DRNEVFQAFVQKQ
-606 GEQSLEL
+606 GEEAIEL

>member
-1 MGRRAE
+1 MKI
-7 AGALDKRQERP
+7 D
-18 ASKRIGM
+18 S
-25 AKGSCKSVK
+25 
-34 VDGNTFRVVRR
+34 NTFKIVRR
-45 SLTNY
+45 SLHNY
-50 NALAAECF
+50 NALAAECL
-58 YALVVGFVTALA
+58 YALTVGFITALA

-80 VHQISVLALPVTWW
+80 VHHISMWALPETWW
-94 AIPLSISVGGL
+94 AIPLSISIGGL

-113 RSNDLNPGGVSGVI
+113 RSKDLNPGGVSGVI

-173 SKFAQILRLSEH
+173 SKFAQLLKLSEH
-185 NTVILLACGVAA
+185 NTIILLACGVAA

-252 PIYVLQSSWEMVLC
+252 PIYVLQSSWEMLLC

-274 LVGVAFT
+274 LVGVTFT
-281 RSLALSEKIFGKI
+281 RSLAVSEKIFGNI
-294 KCPVWFKPAVGGLFC
+294 QCPVWFKPAVGGLLC
-309 GVIAVFYP
+309 GIIAIFYP
-317 QIMASGYAVM
+317 QIMAGGYDVM

-335 TLTLMFALVIA
+335 AFTLMLALVIA
-346 KIVGTSLILG
+346 KIIGTSFILG

-379 CFVNYLFPTSTVA
+379 YIANTVFPGSTA
-392 AGAYAL
+392 ATGAYAL

-421 TTTNYYM
+421 TTANYYM

-439 ALFASVLDKESL
+439 ALFASVLDKDSL

-463 QQGSGVLISP
+463 QQGSGALMSP
-473 LEKINVSEV
+473 LENISVAEV
-482 ISPNFTSISPDT
+482 MSSDFTFVSPDT
-494 SVHEAIA
+494 SVHDAIA

-507 YALLAVIDKKGNFC
+507 YALLAVINEKGSFC

-536 SGHDTKSTCVKE
+536 SGRSTKSTSVKE
-548 IMRTDVEFV
+548 IMRTDVEFL
-557 TPNDSL
+557 TPGDSL
-563 AAAVHLMC
+563 TSAVHLMC

-584 RSHKLVAML
+584 RSRKLVAML
-593 DRSEVFQAFVERH
+593 DRNEVFQAFVQKQ
-606 GEQSLEL
+606 GEEAIEL

>member
-1 MGRRAE
+1 
-7 AGALDKRQERP
+7 
-18 ASKRIGM
+18 M
-25 AKGSCKSVK
+25 AKEKNAPPHKYHKNIIKWIVALVK
-34 VDGNTFRVVRR
+34 IDSNTFKIVRR
-45 SLTNY
+45 SLHNY
-50 NALAAECF
+50 NALAAECL
-58 YALVVGFVTALA
+58 YALTVGFITALA

-80 VHQISVLALPVTWW
+80 VHHISMWALPETWW
-94 AIPLSISVGGL
+94 AIPLSISIGGL

-113 RSNDLNPGGVSGVI
+113 RSKDLNPGGVSGVI

-173 SKFAQILRLSEH
+173 SKFAQLLKLSEH
-185 NTVILLACGVAA
+185 NTIILLACGVAA

-252 PIYVLQSSWEMVLC
+252 PIYVLQSSWEMLLC

-274 LVGVAFT
+274 LVGVTFT
-281 RSLALSEKIFGKI
+281 RSLAVSEKIFGNI
-294 KCPVWFKPAVGGLFC
+294 QCPVWFKPAVGGLLC
-309 GVIAVFYP
+309 GIIAIFYP
-317 QIMASGYAVM
+317 QIMAGGYDVM

-335 TLTLMFALVIA
+335 AFTLMLALVIA
-346 KIVGTSLILG
+346 KIIGTSFILG

-379 CFVNYLFPTSTVA
+379 YIANTVFPGSTA
-392 AGAYAL
+392 ATGAYAL

-421 TTTNYYM
+421 TTANYYM

-439 ALFASVLDKESL
+439 ALFASVLDKDSL

-463 QQGSGVLISP
+463 QQGSGALISP
-473 LEKINVSEV
+473 LEKISVAEV
-482 ISPNFTSISPDT
+482 MSSDFTFVSPDT
-494 SVHEAIA
+494 SVHDAIA

-507 YALLAVIDKKGNFC
+507 YALLAVINEKGSFC

-536 SGHDTKSTCVKE
+536 SGRSTKSTSVKE
-548 IMRTDVEFV
+548 IMRTDVEFL
-557 TPNDSL
+557 TPGDSL
-563 AAAVHLMC
+563 TSAVHLMC

-584 RSHKLVAML
+584 RSRKLVAML
-593 DRSEVFQAFVERH
+593 YRNEVFQAFVQKQ
-606 GEQSLEL
+606 GEESIEL

>member
-1 MGRRAE
+1 MKI
-7 AGALDKRQERP
+7 DN
-18 ASKRIGM
+18 
-25 AKGSCKSVK
+25 
-34 VDGNTFRVVRR
+34 NTFKIVRR
-45 SLTNY
+45 SLHNY
-50 NALAAECF
+50 NALTAECL
-58 YALVVGFVTALA
+58 YALVVGFITALA

-80 VHQISVLALPVTWW
+80 VHSVSVWALPETWW

-113 RSNDLNPGGVSGVI
+113 RSKDLNPGGVSGVI

-173 SKFAQILRLSEH
+173 SKFAQILKLSEH
-185 NTVILLACGVAA
+185 NTVILLSCGVAA

-237 VATRLLVGDLAEFSV
+237 VITRLLVGDLAEFSV
-252 PIYVLQSSWEMVLC
+252 PIYILQNSWEMILC
-266 LGLGLISA
+266 LGLGLVSA
-274 LVGVAFT
+274 LVGVTFT
-281 RSLALSEKIFGKI
+281 RSLAISEKMFSHI
-294 KCPVWFKPAVGGLFC
+294 KCPIWLKPAVGGLLC
-309 GVIAVFYP
+309 GAIAIFYP
-317 QIMASGYAVM
+317 QIMASGYDVM
-327 NEAMNGHL
+327 NEAMNSHL
-335 TLTLMFALVIA
+335 AITLMLALVIA
-346 KIVGTSLILG
+346 KIIGTSFILG

-379 CFVNYLFPTSTVA
+379 CVVNYIFPGSTA
-392 AGAYAL
+392 ATGAYAL

-421 TTTNYYM
+421 TTANYYM

-463 QQGSGVLISP
+463 QQGSRALISP
-473 LEKINVSEV
+473 LEEINVAEV
-482 ISPNFTSISPDT
+482 MSSDFTFVSPET

-536 SGHDTKSTCVKE
+536 SGNNTKSTSVKE
-548 IMRTDVEFV
+548 IMRTDVEFL
-557 TPNDSL
+557 TPDDSL

-584 RSHKLVAML
+584 RSRKLVAML
-593 DRSEVFQAFVERH
+593 DRSEVFQAFVQKQ
-606 GEQSLEL
+606 GEQALE

>member
-1 MGRRAE
+1 M
-7 AGALDKRQERP
+7 
-18 ASKRIGM
+18 
-25 AKGSCKSVK
+25 VK
-34 VDGNTFRVVRR
+34 IDSNTFKIVRR
-45 SLTNY
+45 SLHNY
-50 NALAAECF
+50 NALAAECL
-58 YALVVGFVTALA
+58 YALTVGFITALA

-80 VHQISVLALPVTWW
+80 VHHISMWALPETWW
-94 AIPLSISVGGL
+94 AIPLSISIGGL

-113 RSNDLNPGGVSGVI
+113 RSKDLNPGGVSGVI

-173 SKFAQILRLSEH
+173 SKFAQLLKLSEH
-185 NTVILLACGVAA
+185 NTIILLACGVAA

-252 PIYVLQSSWEMVLC
+252 PIYVLQSSWEMLLC

-274 LVGVAFT
+274 LVGVTFT
-281 RSLALSEKIFGKI
+281 RSLAVSEKIFGNI
-294 KCPVWFKPAVGGLFC
+294 QCPVWFKPAVGGLLC
-309 GVIAVFYP
+309 GIIAIFYP
-317 QIMASGYAVM
+317 QIMAGGYDVM

-335 TLTLMFALVIA
+335 AFTLMLALVIA
-346 KIVGTSLILG
+346 KIIGTSFILG

-379 CFVNYLFPTSTVA
+379 YIANTVFPGSTA
-392 AGAYAL
+392 ATGAYAL

-421 TTTNYYM
+421 TTANYYM

-439 ALFASVLDKESL
+439 ALFASVLDKDSL

-463 QQGSGVLISP
+463 QQGSGALISP
-473 LEKINVSEV
+473 LEKISVAEV
-482 ISPNFTSISPDT
+482 MSSDFTFVSPDT
-494 SVHEAIA
+494 SVHDAIA

-507 YALLAVIDKKGNFC
+507 YALLAVINEKGSFC

-536 SGHDTKSTCVKE
+536 SGRSTKSTSVKE
-548 IMRTDVEFV
+548 IMRTDVEFL
-557 TPNDSL
+557 TPGDSL
-563 AAAVHLMC
+563 TSAVHLMC

-584 RSHKLVAML
+584 RSRKLVAML
-593 DRSEVFQAFVERH
+593 DRNEVFQAFVQKQ
-606 GEQSLEL
+606 GEESIEL

>member
-1 MGRRAE
+1 MKI
-7 AGALDKRQERP
+7 D
-18 ASKRIGM
+18 S
-25 AKGSCKSVK
+25 
-34 VDGNTFRVVRR
+34 NTFKIVRR
-45 SLTNY
+45 SLHNY
-50 NALAAECF
+50 NALAAECL
-58 YALVVGFVTALA
+58 YALTVGFITALA

-80 VHQISVLALPVTWW
+80 VHHISMWALPETWW
-94 AIPLSISVGGL
+94 AIPLSISIGGL

-113 RSNDLNPGGVSGVI
+113 RSKDLNPGGVSGVI

-173 SKFAQILRLSEH
+173 SKFAQLLKLSEH
-185 NTVILLACGVAA
+185 NTIILLACGVAA

-252 PIYVLQSSWEMVLC
+252 PIYVLQSSWEMLLC

-274 LVGVAFT
+274 LVGVTFT
-281 RSLALSEKIFGKI
+281 RSLAVSEKVFGNI
-294 KCPVWFKPAVGGLFC
+294 QCPVWFKPAVGGLLC
-309 GVIAVFYP
+309 GIIAIFYP
-317 QIMASGYAVM
+317 QIMAGGYDVM

-335 TLTLMFALVIA
+335 AFTLMLALVIA
-346 KIVGTSLILG
+346 KIIGTSFILG

-379 CFVNYLFPTSTVA
+379 YIANTVFPGSTA
-392 AGAYAL
+392 ATGAYAL

-421 TTTNYYM
+421 TTANYYM

-439 ALFASVLDKESL
+439 ALFASVLDKDSL

-463 QQGSGVLISP
+463 QQGSGALISP
-473 LEKINVSEV
+473 LEKISVAEV
-482 ISPNFTSISPDT
+482 MSSDFTFVSPDT
-494 SVHEAIA
+494 SVHDAIA

-507 YALLAVIDKKGNFC
+507 YALLAVINEKGSFC

-536 SGHDTKSTCVKE
+536 SGRSTKSTSVKE
-548 IMRTDVEFV
+548 IMRTDVEFL
-557 TPNDSL
+557 TPGDSL
-563 AAAVHLMC
+563 TSAVHLMC

-584 RSHKLVAML
+584 RSRKLVAML
-593 DRSEVFQAFVERH
+593 DRNEVFQAFVQKQ
-606 GEQSLEL
+606 GEESIEL

>member
-1 MGRRAE
+1 M
-7 AGALDKRQERP
+7 
-18 ASKRIGM
+18 
-25 AKGSCKSVK
+25 VK
-34 VDGNTFRVVRR
+34 IDSNTFKIVRR
-45 SLTNY
+45 SLHNY
-50 NALAAECF
+50 NALAAECL
-58 YALVVGFVTALA
+58 YALTVGFITALA

-80 VHQISVLALPVTWW
+80 VHHISMWALPETWW
-94 AIPLSISVGGL
+94 AIPLSISIGGL

-113 RSNDLNPGGVSGVI
+113 RSKDLNPGGVSGVI

-173 SKFAQILRLSEH
+173 SKFAQLLKLSEH
-185 NTVILLACGVAA
+185 NTIILLACGVAA

-219 RFTYHSFGLI
+219 RFTYYSFGLI

-252 PIYVLQSSWEMVLC
+252 PIYVLQSSWEMLLC

-274 LVGVAFT
+274 LVGVTFT
-281 RSLALSEKIFGKI
+281 RSLAVSEKIFGNI
-294 KCPVWFKPAVGGLFC
+294 QCPVWFKPAVGGLLC
-309 GVIAVFYP
+309 GIIAIFYP
-317 QIMASGYAVM
+317 QIMAGGYDVM

-335 TLTLMFALVIA
+335 AFTLMLALVIA
-346 KIVGTSLILG
+346 KIIGTSFILG

-379 CFVNYLFPTSTVA
+379 YIANTVFPGSTA
-392 AGAYAL
+392 ATGAYAL

-421 TTTNYYM
+421 TTANYYM

-439 ALFASVLDKESL
+439 ALFASLLDKDSL

-463 QQGSGVLISP
+463 QQGSGALISP
-473 LEKINVSEV
+473 LEKISVAEV
-482 ISPNFTSISPDT
+482 MSSDFTFVSPDT
-494 SVHEAIA
+494 SVHDAIA

-507 YALLAVIDKKGNFC
+507 YALLAVINEKGSFC

-536 SGHDTKSTCVKE
+536 SGRSTKSTSVKE
-548 IMRTDVEFV
+548 IMRTDVEFL
-557 TPNDSL
+557 TPGDSL
-563 AAAVHLMC
+563 TSAVHLMC

-584 RSHKLVAML
+584 RSRKLVAML
-593 DRSEVFQAFVERH
+593 DRNEVFQAFVQKQ
-606 GEQSLEL
+606 GEESIEL

>member
-1 MGRRAE
+1 MKI
-7 AGALDKRQERP
+7 D
-18 ASKRIGM
+18 S
-25 AKGSCKSVK
+25 
-34 VDGNTFRVVRR
+34 NTFKIVRR
-45 SLTNY
+45 SLHNY
-50 NALAAECF
+50 NALAAECL
-58 YALVVGFVTALA
+58 YALTVGFITALA

-80 VHQISVLALPVTWW
+80 VHHISMWALPETWW
-94 AIPLSISVGGL
+94 AIPLSISIGGL

-113 RSNDLNPGGVSGVI
+113 RSKDLNPGGVSGVI

-173 SKFAQILRLSEH
+173 SKFAQLLKLSEH
-185 NTVILLACGVAA
+185 NTIILLACGVAA

-252 PIYVLQSSWEMVLC
+252 PIYVLQSSWEMLLC

-274 LVGVAFT
+274 LVGVTFT
-281 RSLALSEKIFGKI
+281 RSLAVSEKIFGNI
-294 KCPVWFKPAVGGLFC
+294 QCPVWFKPAVGGLLC
-309 GVIAVFYP
+309 GIIAIFYP
-317 QIMASGYAVM
+317 QIMAGGYDVM

-335 TLTLMFALVIA
+335 AFTLMLALVIA
-346 KIVGTSLILG
+346 KIIGTSFILG

-379 CFVNYLFPTSTVA
+379 YIANTVFPGSTA
-392 AGAYAL
+392 ATGAYAL

-421 TTTNYYM
+421 TTANYYM

-439 ALFASVLDKESL
+439 ALFASVLDKDSL

-463 QQGSGVLISP
+463 QQGSGALISP
-473 LEKINVSEV
+473 LEKISVAEV
-482 ISPNFTSISPDT
+482 MSSDFTFVSPDT
-494 SVHEAIA
+494 SVHDAIA

-507 YALLAVIDKKGNFC
+507 YALLAVINEKGSFC

-536 SGHDTKSTCVKE
+536 SGRSTKSTSVKE
-548 IMRTDVEFV
+548 IMRTDVEFL
-557 TPNDSL
+557 TPGDSL
-563 AAAVHLMC
+563 TSAVHLMC

-584 RSHKLVAML
+584 RSRKLVAML
-593 DRSEVFQAFVERH
+593 DRNEVFQAFVQKQ
-606 GEQSLEL
+606 GEEAIEL

>member
-1 MGRRAE
+1 MKI
-7 AGALDKRQERP
+7 D
-18 ASKRIGM
+18 S
-25 AKGSCKSVK
+25 
-34 VDGNTFRVVRR
+34 NTLKIVRR
-45 SLTNY
+45 SLHNY
-50 NALAAECF
+50 NALAAECL
-58 YALVVGFVTALA
+58 YALTVGFITALA

-80 VHQISVLALPVTWW
+80 VHHISMWALPETWW
-94 AIPLSISVGGL
+94 AIPLSISIGGL

-113 RSNDLNPGGVSGVI
+113 RSKDLNPGGVSGVI

-173 SKFAQILRLSEH
+173 SKFAQLLKLSEH
-185 NTVILLACGVAA
+185 NTIILLACGVAA

-252 PIYVLQSSWEMVLC
+252 PIYVLQSSWEMLLC

-274 LVGVAFT
+274 LVGVTFT
-281 RSLALSEKIFGKI
+281 RSLAVSEKIFGNI
-294 KCPVWFKPAVGGLFC
+294 QCPVWFKPAVGGLLC
-309 GVIAVFYP
+309 GIIAIFYP
-317 QIMASGYAVM
+317 QIMAGGYDVM

-335 TLTLMFALVIA
+335 AFTLMLALVIA
-346 KIVGTSLILG
+346 KIIGTSFILG

-379 CFVNYLFPTSTVA
+379 YIANTVFPGSTA
-392 AGAYAL
+392 ATGAYAL

-421 TTTNYYM
+421 TTANYYM

-439 ALFASVLDKESL
+439 ALFASVLDKDSL

-463 QQGSGVLISP
+463 QQGSGSLISP
-473 LEKINVSEV
+473 LEKISVAEV
-482 ISPNFTSISPDT
+482 MSSDFTFVSPDT
-494 SVHEAIA
+494 SVHDAIA

-507 YALLAVIDKKGNFC
+507 YALLAVINEKGSFC

-536 SGHDTKSTCVKE
+536 SGRSTKSTSVKE
-548 IMRTDVEFV
+548 IMRTDVEFL
-557 TPNDSL
+557 TPGDSL
-563 AAAVHLMC
+563 TSAVHLMC

-584 RSHKLVAML
+584 RSRKLVAML
-593 DRSEVFQAFVERH
+593 DRNEVFQAFVQKQ
-606 GEQSLEL
+606 GEEAIEL

>member
-1 MGRRAE
+1 MKI
-7 AGALDKRQERP
+7 DN
-18 ASKRIGM
+18 
-25 AKGSCKSVK
+25 
-34 VDGNTFRVVRR
+34 NTFKIVRR
-45 SLTNY
+45 SLHNY
-50 NALAAECF
+50 NALAAECL
-58 YALVVGFVTALA
+58 YALVVGFITALA

-80 VHQISVLALPVTWW
+80 VHSVSVWALPETWW

-113 RSNDLNPGGVSGVI
+113 RSKDLNPGGVSGVI

-173 SKFAQILRLSEH
+173 SKFAQILKLSEH
-185 NTVILLACGVAA
+185 NTVILLSCGVAA

-237 VATRLLVGDLAEFSV
+237 VITRLLVGDLAEFSV
-252 PIYVLQSSWEMVLC
+252 PIYILQNSWEMILC
-266 LGLGLISA
+266 LGLGLVSA
-274 LVGVAFT
+274 LVGVTFT
-281 RSLALSEKIFGKI
+281 RSLAISEKMFSHI
-294 KCPVWFKPAVGGLFC
+294 KCPIWFKPAVGGLLC
-309 GVIAVFYP
+309 GAIAIFYP
-317 QIMASGYAVM
+317 QIMASGYDVM
-327 NEAMNGHL
+327 NEAMNSHL
-335 TLTLMFALVIA
+335 AITLMLALVIA
-346 KIVGTSLILG
+346 KIIGTSFILG

-379 CFVNYLFPTSTVA
+379 CVVNYIFPGSTA
-392 AGAYAL
+392 ATGAYAL

-421 TTTNYYM
+421 TTANYYM

-463 QQGSGVLISP
+463 QQGSRALISP
-473 LEKINVSEV
+473 LEEINVAEV
-482 ISPNFTSISPDT
+482 MSSDFTSVSPET

-536 SGHDTKSTCVKE
+536 SGNNTKSTSVKE
-548 IMRTDVEFV
+548 IMRTDVEFL
-557 TPNDSL
+557 TPDDSL

-584 RSHKLVAML
+584 RSRKLVAML
-593 DRSEVFQAFVERH
+593 DRNEVFQAFVQKQ
-606 GEQSLEL
+606 GEQALE

>member
-1 MGRRAE
+1 MKI
-7 AGALDKRQERP
+7 D
-18 ASKRIGM
+18 S
-25 AKGSCKSVK
+25 
-34 VDGNTFRVVRR
+34 NTFKIVRR
-45 SLTNY
+45 SLHNY
-50 NALAAECF
+50 NALAAECL
-58 YALVVGFVTALA
+58 YALTVGFITALA

-80 VHQISVLALPVTWW
+80 VHHISMWALPETWW
-94 AIPLSISVGGL
+94 AIPLSISIGGL

-113 RSNDLNPGGVSGVI
+113 RSKDLNPGGVSGVI

-173 SKFAQILRLSEH
+173 SKFAQLLKLSEH
-185 NTVILLACGVAA
+185 NTIILLACGVAA

-252 PIYVLQSSWEMVLC
+252 PIYVLQSSWEMLLC

-274 LVGVAFT
+274 LVGVTFT
-281 RSLALSEKIFGKI
+281 RSLAVSEKIFGNI
-294 KCPVWFKPAVGGLFC
+294 QCPVWFKPAVGGLIC
-309 GVIAVFYP
+309 GIIAIFYP
-317 QIMASGYAVM
+317 QIMAGGYDVM

-335 TLTLMFALVIA
+335 AFTLMLALVIA
-346 KIVGTSLILG
+346 KIIGTSFILG

-379 CFVNYLFPTSTVA
+379 YIANTVFPGSTA
-392 AGAYAL
+392 ATGAYAL

-421 TTTNYYM
+421 TTANYYM

-439 ALFASVLDKESL
+439 ALFASVLDKDSL

-463 QQGSGVLISP
+463 QQGSEALISP
-473 LEKINVSEV
+473 LEKISVAEV
-482 ISPNFTSISPDT
+482 MSSDFTFVSPDT
-494 SVHEAIA
+494 SVHDAIA

-507 YALLAVIDKKGNFC
+507 YALLAVINEKGSFC

-536 SGHDTKSTCVKE
+536 SGRSTKSTSVKE
-548 IMRTDVEFV
+548 IMRTDVEFL
-557 TPNDSL
+557 TPGDSL
-563 AAAVHLMC
+563 TSAVHLMC

-584 RSHKLVAML
+584 RSRKLVAML
-593 DRSEVFQAFVERH
+593 DRNEVFQAFVQKQ
-606 GEQSLEL
+606 GEEAIEL

>member
-1 MGRRAE
+1 MKI
-7 AGALDKRQERP
+7 DN
-18 ASKRIGM
+18 
-25 AKGSCKSVK
+25 
-34 VDGNTFRVVRR
+34 NTFKIVRR
-45 SLTNY
+45 SLHNY
-50 NALAAECF
+50 NALAAECL
-58 YALVVGFVTALA
+58 YALVVGFITALA

-80 VHQISVLALPVTWW
+80 VHSVSVWALPETWW

-113 RSNDLNPGGVSGVI
+113 RSKDLNPGGVSGVI

-173 SKFAQILRLSEH
+173 SKFAQILKLSEH
-185 NTVILLACGVAA
+185 NTVILLSCGVAA

-237 VATRLLVGDLAEFSV
+237 VITRLLVGDLAEFSV
-252 PIYVLQSSWEMVLC
+252 PIYILQNSWEMILC
-266 LGLGLISA
+266 LGLGLVSA
-274 LVGVAFT
+274 LVGVPFT
-281 RSLALSEKIFGKI
+281 RSMAISEKMFSHI
-294 KCPVWFKPAVGGLFC
+294 KCPIWFKPAVGGLLC
-309 GVIAVFYP
+309 GAIAIFYP
-317 QIMASGYAVM
+317 QIMASGYDVM
-327 NEAMNGHL
+327 NEAMNSHL
-335 TLTLMFALVIA
+335 AITLMLALVIA
-346 KIVGTSLILG
+346 KIIGTSFILG

-379 CFVNYLFPTSTVA
+379 CVVNYIFPGSTA
-392 AGAYAL
+392 ATGAYAL

-421 TTTNYYM
+421 TTANYYM

-463 QQGSGVLISP
+463 QQGSRALISP
-473 LEKINVSEV
+473 LEEINVAEV
-482 ISPNFTSISPDT
+482 MSSDFTSVSPET

-536 SGHDTKSTCVKE
+536 SGNNTKSTSVKE
-548 IMRTDVEFV
+548 IMRTDVEFL
-557 TPNDSL
+557 TPDDSL

-584 RSHKLVAML
+584 RSRKLVAML
-593 DRSEVFQAFVERH
+593 DRNEVFQAFVQKQ
-606 GEQSLEL
+606 GEQALE

>member
-1 MGRRAE
+1 MKI
-7 AGALDKRQERP
+7 D
-18 ASKRIGM
+18 S
-25 AKGSCKSVK
+25 
-34 VDGNTFRVVRR
+34 NTFKIVRR
-45 SLTNY
+45 SLHNY
-50 NALAAECF
+50 NALAAECL
-58 YALVVGFVTALA
+58 YALTVGFITALA

-80 VHQISVLALPVTWW
+80 VHHISMWALPETWW
-94 AIPLSISVGGL
+94 AIPLSISIGGL

-113 RSNDLNPGGVSGVI
+113 RSKDLNPGGVSGVI

-173 SKFAQILRLSEH
+173 SKFAQLLKLSEH
-185 NTVILLACGVAA
+185 NTIILLACGVAA

-252 PIYVLQSSWEMVLC
+252 PIYVLQSSWEMLLC

-274 LVGVAFT
+274 LVGVTFT
-281 RSLALSEKIFGKI
+281 RSLAVSEKIFGNI
-294 KCPVWFKPAVGGLFC
+294 QYPVWFKPAVGGLLC
-309 GVIAVFYP
+309 GIIAIFYP
-317 QIMASGYAVM
+317 QIMAGGYDVM

-335 TLTLMFALVIA
+335 AFTLMLALVIA
-346 KIVGTSLILG
+346 KIIGTSFILG

-379 CFVNYLFPTSTVA
+379 YIANTVFPGSTA
-392 AGAYAL
+392 ATGAYAL

-421 TTTNYYM
+421 TTANYYM

-439 ALFASVLDKESL
+439 ALFASVLDKDSL

-463 QQGSGVLISP
+463 QQGSGALISP
-473 LEKINVSEV
+473 LEKISVAEV
-482 ISPNFTSISPDT
+482 MSSDFTFVSPDT
-494 SVHEAIA
+494 SVHDAIA

-507 YALLAVIDKKGNFC
+507 YALLAVINEKGSFC

-536 SGHDTKSTCVKE
+536 SGRSTKSTSVKE
-548 IMRTDVEFV
+548 IMRTDVEFL
-557 TPNDSL
+557 TPGDSL
-563 AAAVHLMC
+563 TSAVHLMC

-584 RSHKLVAML
+584 RSRKLVAML
-593 DRSEVFQAFVERH
+593 DRNEVFQAFVQKQ
-606 GEQSLEL
+606 GEEAIEL

>member
-1 MGRRAE
+1 MKI
-7 AGALDKRQERP
+7 DN
-18 ASKRIGM
+18 
-25 AKGSCKSVK
+25 
-34 VDGNTFRVVRR
+34 NTFKIVRR
-45 SLTNY
+45 SLHNY
-50 NALAAECF
+50 NALTAECL
-58 YALVVGFVTALA
+58 YALVVGFITALA

-80 VHQISVLALPVTWW
+80 VHSVSVWALPETWW

-113 RSNDLNPGGVSGVI
+113 RSKDLNPGGVSGVI

-173 SKFAQILRLSEH
+173 SKFAQILKLSEH
-185 NTVILLACGVAA
+185 NTVILLSCGVAA

-237 VATRLLVGDLAEFSV
+237 VITRLLVGDLAEFSV
-252 PIYVLQSSWEMVLC
+252 PIYILQNSWEMILC
-266 LGLGLISA
+266 LGLGLVSA
-274 LVGVAFT
+274 LVGVTFT
-281 RSLALSEKIFGKI
+281 RSLAISEKMFSHI
-294 KCPVWFKPAVGGLFC
+294 KCPIWFKPAVGGLLC
-309 GVIAVFYP
+309 GAIAIFYP
-317 QIMASGYAVM
+317 QIMASGYDVM
-327 NEAMNGHL
+327 NEAMNSHL
-335 TLTLMFALVIA
+335 AITLMLALVIA
-346 KIVGTSLILG
+346 KIIGTSFILG

-379 CFVNYLFPTSTVA
+379 CVVNYIFPGSTA
-392 AGAYAL
+392 ATGAYAL

-421 TTTNYYM
+421 TTANYYM

-463 QQGSGVLISP
+463 QQGSRALISP
-473 LEKINVSEV
+473 LEEINVAEV
-482 ISPNFTSISPDT
+482 MSSDFTFVSPET

-536 SGHDTKSTCVKE
+536 SGNNTKSTSVKE
-548 IMRTDVEFV
+548 IMRTDVEFL
-557 TPNDSL
+557 TPDDSL

-584 RSHKLVAML
+584 RSRKLVAML
-593 DRSEVFQAFVERH
+593 DRSEVFQAFVQKQ
-606 GEQSLEL
+606 GEQALE